1 MRQANTARGRK
12 HDEGRRGARRRVQA
26 GRPAD
31 HHRRRSVDRR
41 LPRRRPLLR
50 DPQPLPAPGWAAVPG
65 ADRAVGAVE
74 RAGRLPAR
82 RRGDAAGLPV
92 ARLGVR
98 PRHRPVVPGP
108 GRARRQELRRRR
120 RARRRS
126 WPAASPA
133 PTSPRRSRSTS
144 RRTTLSSMPSTT
156 PRPPADRGH
165 RARRQAR
172 RRRHPPGAA
181 AQLHRRAPRRA
192 VPLALRALRRA
203 RRQPAADVPARA
215 QPGLPRRLL
224 ARGRLPRQ
232 RLRPHARAAAR
243 RAQGRLRDPHPAA
256 RPQLRRR
263 GARVRRGAV
272 PRRQRVG
279 PRGDARPRR
288 APAQHDQHRARDAR
302 AGGRRD
308 RALRRRPALRPG
320 PAADHGRV
328 PAGQPQVL
336 ADLRR
341 RRRGGAAARRPH
353 RRPRAAPG
361 HGLAL
366 LLPRGAR
373 RATPTRW
380 PR

>member
-1 MRQANTARGRK
+1 MKVVVAPV
-12 HDEGRRGARRRVQA
+12 RRLRA

-41 LPRRRPLLR
+41 LPRRRSLLR
-50 DPQPLPAPGWAAVPG
+50 DPQPLPAPGRAAVPG

-74 RAGRLPAR
+74 RARRLPAR

-98 PRHRPVVPGP
+98 PRH
-108 GRARRQELRRRR
+108 A
-120 RARRRS
+120 ASRS
-126 WPAASPA
+126 WAPASPASRATTSTSSPARTWPDASPA

-156 PRPPADRGH
+156 PAGRAADRGH

-181 AQLHRRAPRRA
+181 AELHRRAPRRA
-192 VPLALRALRRA
+192 LPLALRALRRA

-263 GARVRRGAV
+263 GARVRRARCAARSTSGSA
-272 PRRQRVG
+272 RRCSTATSACT
-279 PRGDARPRR
+279 ARSTSRS
-288 APAQHDQHRARDAR
+288 
-302 AGGRRD
+302 
-308 RALRRRPALRPG
+308 RRPSWRSQEIE
-320 PAADHGRV
+320 RY
-328 PAGQPQVL
+328 AGDPRFVQVL
-336 ADLRR
+336 LPTTAEYPLGNRKYWPIY
-341 RRRGGAAARRPH
+341 AAAAEAGLPLVVHTGGLEQHCGR
-353 RRPRAAPG
+353 
-361 HGLAL
+361 GLAVV
-366 LLPRGAR
+366 LPRGAR
-373 RATPTRW
+373 RATPTGW